1 MKGSL
6 KMTKNYLFYEAANN
20 IIIDKVRANLGE
32 ISRSINSQVLLIVS
46 SALKNS
52 PTSQSLLSG
61 KLKDDFG
68 LFGNVASTAISS
80 IIDYIV
86 TKSDVKVD
94 VSRTSKSLLSVSIN
108 LPTGDIGAIVNLPG
122 GSYPSKG
129 GEVKW
134 LEWLLTKGSQ
144 VVIGNFWLYPYAK
157 GFTRS
162 GGSSIMVKLV
172 NQGEP
177 FRVDPDHA
185 GTEDDNFLIRA
196 IEPHADKILSIAA
209 DEIARRLK

>member
-6 KMTKNYLFYEAANN
+6 KMTKEALFYEAVNGV
-20 IIIDKVRANLGE
+20 IIDKVRGSLGE
-32 ISRSINSQVLLIVS
+32 ISRTINPQILIILS
-46 SALKNS
+46 LALRNS

-68 LFGNVASTAISS
+68 LFGNVAETAITN
-80 IIDYIV
+80 IIDFIASGS
-86 TKSDVKVD
+86 KVKVD
-94 VSRTSKSLLSVSIN
+94 VSKTSKSLLSVSIV
-108 LPTGDIGAIVNLPG
+108 LPTGDIGSIVNVPG

-134 LEWLLTKGSQ
+134 LEWLLTKGTE
-144 VVIGNFWLYPYAK
+144 VVISNFWLYPYAK

-162 GGSSIMVKLV
+162 GGSSIMIKLV

-185 GTEDDNFLIRA
+185 GTPDDNFLTRA
-196 IEPHADKILSIAA
+196 IEPYADRILTVAIDA
-209 DEIARRLK
+209 IGRRLK